1 MNARLVRCAFRQ
13 RMISITIRRLSY
25 LIALLIVTVPTFMA
39 LGQDIQKLD
48 PTLDQIVGRD
58 AKLERVVTGFNKWT
72 AGPVWT
78 HEGTLLFA
86 EIPANNI
93 DQWIPSKGASVFM
106 HSSGYT
112 GTEPFKGPEPGSN
125 GMILD
130 PDGRI
135 SVAGHAR
142 RNVWRMES
150 VDPKT
155 QITILA
161 DSYQGKKLNSPNDLV
176 YKSDGSL
183 YFTDPPYGLP
193 SQQDDDPLKELQVN
207 GVYRIPGARQ
217 QKPGAEPARD
227 QLQLVIKDLSRP
239 NGICFSPD
247 EKYLYIADSGK
258 KIWMRYRV
266 QPNGS
271 VTDGALFLDASH
283 DSTPGVPDGIRAD
296 KEGNLYGAG
305 PGGVWIISPEG
316 KHLGI
321 IKVPERVSNV
331 AWGDKDGK
339 TLYITAST
347 SVYRIKLKV
356 AGMRN

>member
-1 MNARLVRCAFRQ
+1 MWNLRRFPAVVLILAAAAAFSQEIQ
-13 RMISITIRRLSY
+13 R
-25 LIALLIVTVPTFMA
+25 
-39 LGQDIQKLD
+39 LD
-48 PTLDQIVGRD
+48 PAVDPLVPGN
-58 AKLERVVTGFNKWT
+58 AVLEKVATGFNKWT
-72 AGPVWT
+72 EGPVWT
-78 HEGTLLFA
+78 REGTLWFA

-93 DQWIPSKGASVFM
+93 DQWIPGKTARVFM
-106 HSSGYT
+106 HPSRYEGA
-112 GTEPFKGPEPGSN
+112 EPFGPEPGSS
-125 GMILD
+125 GMTRD
-130 PDGRI
+130 GGGRI

-150 VDPKT
+150 VDPRA
-155 QITILA
+155 QITVLA

-193 SQQDDDPLKELQVN
+193 TQEDNDPQKELQVN

-217 QKPGAEPARD
+217 QKPGTEPARD
-227 QLQLVIKDLSRP
+227 QLQLVIKDLPRP

-258 KIWMRYRV
+258 KVWMRYRV
-266 QPNGS
+266 QPDGS

-283 DSTPGVPDGIRAD
+283 ESAPGVPDGIRVD
-296 KEGNLYGAG
+296 TKGNLYGAG

-316 KHLGI
+316 KHIGTV
-321 IKVPERVSNV
+321 KVPETVSNV
-331 AWGDKDGK
+331 VWGDKDSK

-347 SVYRIKLKV
+347 SVYRIKLRV
-356 AGMRN
+356 AGVKP